1 MESQDNNQA
10 KDKNPKTLFL
20 DQIKNNICKIISSD
34 KKIGTGFFCQISFP
48 QSSSSIKVLITN
60 NHVLADNDI
69 TPEKNI
75 QLILYNEQSAN
86 LSIGDSRK
94 IYTDKLFDITIIEIK
109 SEDNLNIGDQLLKID
124 EQVIDDNAIRNNIF
138 KDKSVY
144 LCDFSNKEIIC
155 SVGLVQEISSNDY
168 SIQSLCFNKKES
180 LGGPMFN
187 SSNSKIIG
195 IHKGSKGGLNWKY
208 GTFIRGPI
216 EHFNQK
222 YNLNLIPIS
231 NQNNF
236 NPMYQGNMNN
246 NMNNNINQNQFSNY
260 NYNMNG
266 NQNNGYQNQN
276 MNYNNNYFN
285 QNNNQIQNM
294 NNYTNK
300 MINFPNQNM
309 NNNQNMDNFNQNQN
323 MNNNQNQNMNNFN
336 QNMNNFNQNQNMNN
350 NNQNMNN
357 FNQNQN
363 MNNNQNPNMSNFNQN
378 MNNYNQNQNM
388 NNNNQNMN
396 NNIQNMNN
404 YNQNQNMNNNNQKM
418 NNNNQNINNYNQ
430 NQNLNNYNN
439 YTNNTQNNYQQNMNN
454 NNYINNNI
462 NMNYN
467 TNNNNSNM
475 NNNNIN
481 YNSNYNMN
489 QNNNIY
495 NQNYNSNMNINQ
507 YNISEIKSL
516 YCFRFIKEDKLNII
530 FSIYQCTYIKTQIPK
545 FITKNELYYIADSIK
560 NKTLFEFSDPNGIEL
575 YYNNNKIPKDD
586 SDIKFLKDNSS
597 IQIKDNSSP
606 EYDYTDYKNNKF
618 NINNKQRNINL
629 FFYYDCMKYNMQFP
643 NKLPFNEV
651 TLAFFSKYAIEKSNR
666 DKFTFNFKLGSSIIK
681 PNNTTSIE
689 NLELIDTSNL
699 KIEAIFRDPYKK
711 IEYPG
716 KHIKAILSEKFGDL
730 KPNTIFHVGTLQ
742 QINKLYE
749 QISNELEKKN
759 KKKDINIFNN
769 KFPFTIVIN
778 EKEISPKDE
787 IIFSSF
793 GIKDDFPFKL
803 INKTVFFKKH

>member
-1 MESQDNNQA
+1 MESQDNNQS
-10 KDKNPKTLFL
+10 KDNNPKSLFL
-20 DQIKNNICKIISSD
+20 GQIKNNICKIISSD
-34 KKIGTGFFCQISFP
+34 GKKGTGFFCQISFP
-48 QSSSSIKVLITN
+48 QSSASIKVLITN
-60 NHVLADNDI
+60 NHVLSDKELS
-69 TPEKNI
+69 PEKTI
-75 QLILYNEQSAN
+75 QLKLYNEESVN

-94 IYTDKLFDITIIEIK
+94 IYADKLFDITIIEIK
-109 SEDNLNIGDQLLKID
+109 NEDNLNIGDQLLKID

-138 KDKSVY
+138 IDKSVY

-180 LGGPMFN
+180 SGGPMFN

-276 MNYNNNYFN
+276 MNYNNNDFN
-285 QNNNQIQNM
+285 QNTNQIQNM
-294 NNYTNK
+294 NNYTK
-300 MINFPNQNM
+300 IMINFPNQNM
-309 NNNQNMDNFNQNQN
+309 NNNQNQN
-323 MNNNQNQNMNNFN
+323 MNNL
-336 QNMNNFNQNQNMNN
+336 NQNQNMNN

-404 YNQNQNMNNNNQKM
+404 NNQNMNNYNQNMNNYNQNQNMNNNQ
-418 NNNNQNINNYNQ
+418 NQNINNYNQ

-454 NNYINNNI
+454 NYINNNI

-467 TNNNNSNM
+467 TNNNNNSNM

-481 YNSNYNMN
+481 YNSNYNINNNNMN

-495 NQNYNSNMNINQ
+495 NQNYNSNMNMNQ
-507 YNISEIKSL
+507 NNISEIQSL
-516 YCFRFIKEDKLNII
+516 YCFRFIKENKLNII
-530 FSIYQCTYIKTQIPK
+530 FSIYQCTNIKTQIPK

-560 NKTLFEFSDPNGIEL
+560 NKTLFEFSDPNGIVL
-575 YYNNNKIPKDD
+575 YYNNVKISKDD

-597 IQIKDNSSP
+597 IQIMDNSSP
-606 EYDYTDYKNNKF
+606 EYDYTYYKNDKF
-618 NINNKQRNINL
+618 NINNKQGYINL
-629 FFYYDCMKYNMQFP
+629 FFDFDCKKYNMQFP
-643 NKLPFNEV
+643 TKLPFNEV
-651 TLAFFSKYAIEKSNR
+651 AHAFFSKYAIEKSNR
-666 DKFTFNFKLGSSIIK
+666 DKFIFNFNLGSCTLKTNDS
-681 PNNTTSIE
+681 TSIE
-689 NLELIDTSNL
+689 NIGLIDISNM
-699 KIEAIFRDPYKK
+699 KIDVIFRDPYKK
-711 IEYPG
+711 NEYPG
-716 KHIKAILSEKFGDL
+716 KHINAILLEKFGDL

-749 QISNELEKKN
+749 QISNELEI
-759 KKKDINIFNN
+759 KKKKKQNENKDIKIVKN

-778 EKEISPKDE
+778 EKEIHPNEE

-793 GIKDDFPFKL
+793 GWWKL
-803 INKTVFFKKH
+803 Y